1 MQRYSRYWGED
12 DDERR
17 HEREHDRGHREGR
30 GYGERGGWLGGREER
45 YHRDWRDTEPY
56 YGGRRDEGWGERG
69 GYGRGY
75 YRDEERGWTG
85 PRGEHRGIPRGWGE
99 RGERSQYGE
108 GRGPMYRYGMER
120 DREHEGARWVR
131 GEHEGAR
138 WERERGEHREEE
150 PGLMER
156 IGEGIRNFFAG
167 GDERGPHAGKGPKG
181 YRRSDDRIRED
192 VCDRIASWG
201 WVDASD
207 VEVRVQEGEVT
218 LSGQVGAR
226 RDKRLLEEMIEGVP
240 GVLDVHNQIRVR
252 REMGQRPMTEV
263 SRSGQRTA

>member
-12 DDERR
+12 DEERG
-17 HEREHDRGHREGR
+17 HERGPREGR
-30 GYGERGGWLGGREER
+30 GYGERGGWLGGREDR
-45 YHRDWRDTEPY
+45 YRDWRETEPY
-56 YGGRRDEGWGERG
+56 YGSRRDEGWGERG
-69 GYGRGY
+69 GYGRPH
-75 YRDEERGWTG
+75 YRDDERGWGG
-85 PRGEHRGIPRGWGE
+85 PRGEHRGMPRGWGE

-120 DREHEGARWVR
+120 DREREGMRW
-131 GEHEGAR
+131 
-138 WERERGEHREEE
+138 ERGEHREDE
-150 PGLMER
+150 PSLMER

-207 VEVRVQEGEVT
+207 VEVRVQEAEVT
-218 LSGQVGAR
+218 LSGSVSAR

-252 REMGQRPMTEV
+252 REAGQRPMVERT
-263 SRSGQRTA
+263 GQRTV

>member
-12 DDERR
+12 DEERR
-17 HEREHDRGHREGR
+17 HERGPREGR
-30 GYGERGGWLGGREER
+30 GHERGGWLGGREDR
-45 YHRDWRDTEPY
+45 YRDWRDTEPY

-69 GYGRGY
+69 GYGRAY
-75 YRDEERGWTG
+75 YREDERGWG
-85 PRGEHRGIPRGWGE
+85 GSRGDYRGTPRGWGE

-108 GRGPMYRYGMER
+108 GRGPMYRYGRER
-120 DREHEGARWVR
+120 DREQEGM
-131 GEHEGAR
+131 R
-138 WERERGEHREEE
+138 WERGDREQE

-156 IGEGIRNFFAG
+156 IGEGIRSFFAG
-167 GDERGPHAGKGPKG
+167 GEERGPHAGKGPKG

-207 VEVRVQEGEVT
+207 VEVRVQEAEVT
-218 LSGQVGAR
+218 LSGQVGTR
-226 RDKRLLEEMIEGVP
+226 RDKRLLEEMIDGVP

-252 REMGQRPMTEV
+252 REMGQRTLGEA